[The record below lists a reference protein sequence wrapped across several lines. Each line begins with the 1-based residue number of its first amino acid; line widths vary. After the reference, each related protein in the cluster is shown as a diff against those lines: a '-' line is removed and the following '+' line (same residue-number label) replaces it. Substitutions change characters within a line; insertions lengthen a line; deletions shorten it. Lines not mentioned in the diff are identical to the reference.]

1 MQGYW
6 KKDEENKNAFIKI
19 NNEKWFRTG
28 DLAKFDK
35 DGYFYFVDRIKDIV
49 KYKGYLVVPAE
60 IETLLY
66 KHPKIREAA
75 VIGVPDPQV
84 GETIKAV
91 IVLNEEAK
99 VTAEDIKQW
108 CKDKIAPYKIP
119 KIIEF
124 KQELPKTIIGKVL
137 RRKLRENK

>member
-1 MQGYW
+1 M
-6 KKDEENKNAFIKI
+6 
-19 NNEKWFRTG
+19 
-28 DLAKFDK
+28 
-35 DGYFYFVDRIKDIV
+35 
-49 KYKGYLVVPAE
+49 
-60 IETLLY
+60 
-66 KHPKIREAA
+66 
-75 VIGVPDPQV
+75 PDPQV